1 MKLTFLKTLFISK
14 RSTFIFLFFII
25 SYLFISS
32 CSSES
37 KGARVLI
44 KKEINTYKTT
54 FEMPSKAWVKKTNLV
69 IDSFFQK
76 YIYQDD
82 FSGQFLVAKNGH
94 IIYQRVG
101 GFANKESNWKMSDTT
116 SIHVASISKVLT
128 ATAVLRL
135 VDQNK
140 IRLDEKVSYYLPDF
154 FYDGITVRM
163 LLNHRSGLPYYA
175 YFTDTIWPKN
185 TILRN
190 KDILPLMRQYSIPLD
205 HNPGNVFTYCN
216 TNFAFLAL
224 IVEAVTKK
232 DFPTVM
238 NELIFEPLKMKNS
251 FILKNQ
257 DHFNS
262 ASQSYMNKGEKWK
275 FTNLDGVYGDKNFF
289 TTAIDLVL
297 FDNAIYTNFISDSL
311 KRQMFKGYSYE
322 KEGTNNYG
330 LGWRM
335 KEEKEKETYFYHT
348 AWWHGSTGIYAR
360 LEKEKM
366 TIISLSNNYSKRAYR
381 ISPLILFFG
390 NYPL

>member
-1 MKLTFLKTLFISK
+1 LGN
-14 RSTFIFLFFII
+14 IFH
-25 SYLFISS
+25 
-32 CSSES
+32 
-37 KGARVLI
+37 K
-44 KKEINTYKTT
+44 
-54 FEMPSKAWVKKTNLV
+54 
-69 IDSFFQK
+69 
-76 YIYQDD
+76 
-82 FSGQFLVAKNGH
+82 
-94 IIYQRVG
+94 
-101 GFANKESNWKMSDTT
+101 
-116 SIHVASISKVLT
+116 
-128 ATAVLRL
+128 
-135 VDQNK
+135 
-140 IRLDEKVSYYLPDF
+140 
-154 FYDGITVRM
+154 
-163 LLNHRSGLPYYA
+163 
-175 YFTDTIWPKN
+175 
-185 TILRN
+185 
-190 KDILPLMRQYSIPLD
+190 
-205 HNPGNVFTYCN
+205 N

-335 KEEKEKETYFYHT
+335 KEEKEKETY
-348 AWWHGSTGIYAR
+348 
-360 LEKEKM
+360 
-366 TIISLSNNYSKRAYR
+366 SK
-381 ISPLILFFG
+381 
-390 NYPL
+390 